1 MKKYEIKDFLSFA
14 SAFDY
19 SDDLGIVENEK
30 LHKEMKN
37 WNLKKFQE
45 FYGFTHRDNKTGE
58 DITKKGTGEYENKKK
73 KRQHKK

>member
-1 MKKYEIKDFLSFA
+1 MKKYEIRDFLSFA

-37 WNLKKFQE
+37 WNLKKFQT
-45 FYGFTHRDNKTGE
+45 FYGFTHKDDKTGKE
-58 DITKKGTGEYENKKK
+58 ITKKGTGEYDK
-73 KRQHKK
+73 